1 MNITVS
7 SVKKE
12 LIKYYDWELSYF
24 DDRPE
29 FYDTL
34 IRDVL
39 KVVDRKV
46 RTKNITIRKNK
57 PL

>member
-1 MNITVS
+1 MNITVAR
-7 SVKKE
+7 VKKE
-12 LIKYYDWELSYF
+12 LIEYYNWELSYF

-29 FYDTL
+29 FYDSL

-46 RTKNITIRKNK
+46 RTKNISIRKNK